1 MSGATSDGPDADDPT
16 PVWINGALLAPDLA
30 TVAFDDHGL
39 TVGDGVFETIKVT
52 CGRPFALDAHFDRL
66 HRSAATMAI
75 PCPDRAELRE
85 AVDAVCGSNS
95 PTGFLRVTLTAG
107 PGPLGTPRG
116 DLSPTLIVAVRSGGV
131 RHDPTDVIVV
141 PWTRNE
147 RSALAGVKS
156 TSYGENVVA
165 LATAA
170 QRGAS
175 EALFANTRDEL
186 CEGTGSNVFVGL
198 GGRLLTPPV
207 ESGCLAG
214 VTRALLLA
222 LGVGEEETIPM
233 AALDGATEMFL
244 VSTAREVQPVQRID
258 GRNLPACPGP
268 MTIAARAAWVAAHG
282 E

>member
-1 MSGATSDGPDADDPT
+1 MTQYWVGQGLVDAERA
-16 PVWINGALLAPDLA
+16 VVSVL
-30 TVAFDDHGL
+30 DHGL
-39 TVGDGVFETIKVT
+39 TVGDGVFETILVRD
-52 CGRPFALDAHFDRL
+52 GVPFALTRHLARL
-66 HRSAATMAI
+66 GRSLAGLGIAG
-75 PCPDRAELRE
+75 PSDSLLR
-85 AVDAVCGSNS
+85 DAVAAVVRDSGIPSSFSRLRITVTSGAGRFGSE
-95 PTGFLRVTLTAG
+95 
-107 PGPLGTPRG
+107 RG
-116 DLSPTLIVAVRSGGV
+116 DADPTLIVTMTPAPAWP
-131 RHDPTDVIVV
+131 PTTTLATV